1 MLRMNP
7 DVQNTIDV
15 TPVNDDKQIYACKEL
30 TCSMVKSDDLFNASE
45 PNDESHHDKY
55 NYGEKLINFTIDS
68 LKEFNIEVTDDTD
81 DVKDDIK
88 PIYACII
95 FDFIRASEKRYVED
109 QSDDVQHTVDV
120 TYVNN
125 DDKEIYFLQ
134 NG

>member
-1 MLRMNP
+1 MN
-7 DVQNTIDV
+7 DVQNT
-15 TPVNDDKQIYACKEL
+15 VNVKQIYGRK
-30 TCSMVKSDDLFNASE
+30 SVNKSDDLFRAKE

-55 NYGEKLINFTIDS
+55 NYSEKLINFTIDS

-125 DDKEIYFLQ
+125 DDTL
-134 NG
+134 G